1 MIGTSRLTPWLYLT
15 PMGLL
20 LLAVFAYPIVTMF
33 DFSTKRVRGADGPF
47 IGLENYRMV
56 LADPLFATSALHS
69 ALLLLA
75 VPILVIGSLLLA
87 AVLHDRAPGW
97 RVHRTILF
105 VPYVLAVPIVATV
118 FSNLLQLNG
127 ALNAGLRSVG
137 LGAFALDWIGSPA
150 IVLWTLMG
158 IIVWREIGFG
168 IILFSARMAALS
180 EEVEEA
186 ALIDGAGWWTRLWKV
201 TVPQLKGVIEFYALI
216 SVITMLSA
224 VFAYVYA
231 TTKGGPGDASQV
243 IELFIYN
250 QGIRGSLP
258 GIGSAVAVILFVITM
273 LLVIPLFRVRAEA
286 RLEETE

>member
-1 MIGTSRLTPWLYLT
+1 MIRTNRLTPWLYLT
-15 PMGLL
+15 PMALL
-20 LLAVFAYPIVTMF
+20 LLAVFAYPIVMMF

-56 LADPLFATSALHS
+56 LSDPLFSTATLHS
-69 ALLLLA
+69 VLLLVA
-75 VPILVIGSLLLA
+75 VPVLVVGSLLLA

-97 RVHRTILF
+97 RFYRTILF
-105 VPYVLAVPIVATV
+105 VPYVLAIPIVATV
-118 FSNLLQLNG
+118 FSNMLQLNG
-127 ALNAGLRSVG
+127 ALNTGLRDVG
-137 LGAFALDWIGSPA
+137 LGAFALDWIGSPS
-150 IVLWTLMG
+150 IVLWTLLA

-168 IILFSARMAALS
+168 IILFSARMAALNH
-180 EEVEEA
+180 EVEEA

-201 TVPQLKGVIEFYALI
+201 TIPQLKGVIEFYALI
-216 SVITMLSA
+216 SIITMLSA

-243 IELFIYN
+243 LELFIYN

-258 GIGSAVAVILFVITM
+258 GIGSAVAVMLFLVTM

-286 RLEETE
+286 RAEETE

>member
-1 MIGTSRLTPWLYLT
+1 MIRTGRLTPWLYLT
-15 PMGLL
+15 PMVLL
-20 LLAVFAYPIVTMF
+20 LLAVFGYPIVTMF
-33 DFSTKRVRGADGPF
+33 DFSLKRVRGADGPF

-56 LADPLFATSALHS
+56 LSDPLFATSAVHS

-75 VPILVIGSLLLA
+75 VPILVAGSLLLA

-97 RVHRTILF
+97 RIYRTVLF

-127 ALNAGLRSVG
+127 ALNTGLRSAG
-137 LGAFALDWIGSPA
+137 LDAVALDWIGSPA

-186 ALIDGAGWWTRLWKV
+186 ARIDGAGWWTRLWRV
-201 TVPQLKGVIEFYALI
+201 TIPQLKGVIEFYALI

-258 GIGSAVAVILFVITM
+258 GIGGAQRDQS
-273 LLVIPLFRVRAEA
+273 VR
-286 RLEETE
+286 

>member
-56 LADPLFATSALHS
+56 LSDPLFATSALHS